1 MLRTMTIYLILLT
14 CFVFITACSPNDNS
28 NNENNTNIATEQ
40 SEDITNTATEVV
52 TEDTDAETTQDPTE
66 EVISTEV
73 VTPESSSDQNMEGE
87 SQTQVAANSTP
98 SQTTEEASSTE
109 AITEEPEPNVI
120 FACPDDTYFISVSYA
135 LEEGLE
141 DSSSLRALSAG
152 EKWYVVTATLT
163 NQAGE
168 AIEVGA
174 EDVVLI
180 DAEGARYLP
189 EVPDET
195 MSPQLV
201 GSQLAEGDSVLGFAR
216 FAVPEAITP
225 LLLEWSPGE
234 DCGMPI
240 QALIP

>member
-1 MLRTMTIYLILLT
+1 M
-14 CFVFITACSPNDNS
+14 FVTACSSNDNS
-28 NNENNTNIATEQ
+28 NNENNTDIATEQ
-40 SEDITNTATEVV
+40 SEDITDTATEAV
-52 TEDTDAETTQDPTE
+52 TEEPDAETTPDPTE

-73 VTPESSSDQNMEGE
+73 VTPESSADQDTE
-87 SQTQVAANSTP
+87 SESPTQVAAVSTP
-98 SQTTEEASSTE
+98 IQTTEEASNTE
-109 AITEEPEPNVI
+109 AVTEEPEPNVI
-120 FACPDDTYFISVSYA
+120 SVCPEDKYFISVSYA

-141 DSSSLRALSAG
+141 DSSSLRELSAG
-152 EKWYVVTATLT
+152 EEWYVVTASLT

-174 EDVVLI
+174 EDVALI
-180 DAEGARYLP
+180 DAEGTRYLP

-225 LLLEWSPGE
+225 SLLEWSPGE

-240 QALIP
+240 QAFIP